1 MIGSIILY
9 SGIAGITV
17 FIGGLFAKSFD
28 HQITEGPVKSQIIH
42 SLMAFGAGIILS
54 ALVFVLIPSGMDELG
69 LSPMVFSFLLG
80 AIIFMILDGYLAKK
94 GAKTATLL
102 AMLMDFIPESLAL
115 GAVFALDID
124 TALLLSIFIG
134 LQNLPEAFN
143 AYRDLTQGG
152 FKSAQTLWIFFGL
165 SFVGV
170 VAALAGHLF
179 LSQSPVL
186 TSYLMTFASGGIFYL
201 LIQDIIPESKLQ
213 NNFITAF
220 GAVLGF
226 VVGILGEKII

>member
-17 FIGGLFAKSFD
+17 FLGGLFGRSFD

-54 ALVFVLIPSGMDELG
+54 ALVFVLIPAGMDELG

-80 AIIFMILDGYLAKK
+80 AVLFMILDGYLAKK

-115 GAVFALDID
+115 GAVFALDTN
-124 TALLLSIFIG
+124 TAILLSIFIG

-143 AYRDLTQGG
+143 AYRDLVHGG
-152 FKSAQTLWIFFGL
+152 FQSAQILWIFFGL
-165 SFVGV
+165 SFLGII
-170 VAALAGHLF
+170 AALSGHFF
-179 LSQSPVL
+179 LSNSPEL
-186 TSYLMTFASGGIFYL
+186 TSYLMTFSSGGIFYL
-201 LIQDIIPESKLQ
+201 LIEDIIPESKLQ
-213 NNFITAF
+213 NNYITAF
-220 GAVLGF
+220 GAVIGF
-226 VVGILGEKII
+226 IVGILGEKLI